1 MYAHVDSVRRSKMN
15 DQEENNMTWKKLQR
29 LLACLLAVLLLS
41 QVGAFSPA
49 VLAADGSSYTL
60 HDGTAIIKP
69 GMSDGE
75 VNRIL
80 AAALVEGF
88 DQMSGEEQN
97 RILAGEWQ
105 YECEGKSAFSTKN
118 TAWGPVTGFDS
129 SKKVGFV
136 TTKYSHPALSANED
150 GSYPIRLKL
159 ADGTLTNEVKVYKAQ
174 KPVSSITLKEGASV
188 KLPYNEDGTLDFD
201 ALRARIFE
209 QVVESSTPNLTVND
223 VTIEYHAKSELFS
236 HEEWVK
242 LEGGKVDGLN
252 YPAISE
258 GNQKIRISYAGNNT
272 YGAASAQVTVTF
284 TERADSHIVLKEGQT
299 VNLQY
304 TEAVTIDFDAL
315 RMSILAQ
322 VVDQDSAPALTLQNT
337 EIKYAAEDKTGAFHN
352 WVKLEGDRV
361 DFIDYPAISA
371 GEQKIQ
377 IHFKG
382 DGSYKAGSADVQ
394 VYIAERPAVSVT
406 RNDSPTFKL
415 NYNDNG
421 DAIYDSIQQ
430 QVFDAVIQSTDPT
443 LTAGDVSIKYL
454 ATEKVLGVDSHEWM
468 PLTGGKKNGIS
479 YPAIGEGTQKVRI
492 SWGGNR
498 YYAPMDLEA
507 EVLVTGRP
515 ALQVTLKDSPSVKLV
530 FNDDGKVIYDNIYQ
544 QVWDAVIECTEPELT
559 LEQATLEY
567 YADSKTTGWVSEWV
581 PLEGGKKNAISYPGV
596 SEGTQKVRVSWRGT
610 SVYAPGHVDVDVV
623 FLDRDPAPFHLKTG
637 VTEVGI
643 VYNADQSINYEAT
656 AQALREA
663 LIESTDSN
671 YPVDLVKVEY
681 NIYGTALTDDW
692 IANYKDLSYKVLD
705 SDLFNGIKAGKF
717 GLGDQLLRLSW
728 RGNADYKPFEE
739 TRVQVKMVDNR
750 QPTEVVLK
758 PSISIVYNMDA
769 SVMEQN
775 IFEYVIDWDDSK
787 LPDKSTLSAADFTI
801 EYYGENVLGEEE
813 GGISGGVK
821 QWAPVAGG
829 TVNLLT
835 YPQMGAGEQKIRVTY
850 NGNVDYRPS
859 DAKEANLTVKK
870 AKVSVKVHSTSI
882 YADEELSKDF
892 ITTDPADKFD
902 IYTIFGGVTS
912 DVTTSVFVQ
921 LPERLTKGTIIKL
934 IDETLKGLGHKTLTE
949 MMQEGTT
956 VGELR
961 KLLSDIVAKGDDL
974 PQFVKDLLQK
984 VGIDIDTL
992 VKLNEA
998 LNKFPGLLDNVRVAF
1013 GTPDQAG
1020 IYTVYAI
1027 TNNKNYETGFGMG
1040 ALVVKK
1046 HYSGVKLTWNHTIP
1060 NGKLTAEQAKDFDF
1074 GATLMYDGN
1083 PAKKQTNVH
1092 YLYSGFTSKW
1102 KPYSSTTTP
1111 PTEPGRYVM
1120 TVVTLGGN
1128 YQAAPITR
1136 SLQITK

>member
-1 MYAHVDSVRRSKMN
+1 
-15 DQEENNMTWKKLQR
+15 MTGKKLQR

-41 QVGAFSPA
+41 QVGAFLPA
-49 VLAADGSSYTL
+49 ARAAGGYTL
-60 HDGTAIIKP
+60 QNGSAIIKP
-69 GMSDGE
+69 GMSDAE
-75 VNRIL
+75 VNRAL
-80 AAALVEGF
+80 TRALVVGF
-88 DQMSGEEQN
+88 DQKSGADQN
-97 RILAGEWQ
+97 ALLDSLQWE
-105 YECEGKSAFSTKN
+105 YKCEGKGKVFGVPATH
-118 TAWGPVTGFDS
+118 TDWGTINGFTSVD
-129 SKKVGFV
+129 KRV
-136 TTKYSHPALSANED
+136 KYTHPALVNNADGGYWVRVKGGSGQEVRLEKRTGLASSISLKSGVSVALTYNAD
-150 GSYPIRLKL
+150 GSL
-159 ADGTLTNEVKVYKAQ
+159 N
-174 KPVSSITLKEGASV
+174 
-188 KLPYNEDGTLDFD
+188 FD
-201 ALRARIFE
+201 ALRAAILE
-209 QVVESSTPNLTVND
+209 QVVASSTPALTLQN
-223 VTIEYHAKSELFS
+223 TEIKYYAESKTTGLS
-236 HEEWVK
+236 HQWVK
-242 LEGGKVDGLN
+242 LEGDKINLAT
-252 YPAISE
+252 YPAISAGE
-258 GNQKIRISYAGNNT
+258 QKIQISFYGNDQYT
-272 YGAASAQVTVTF
+272 GSSAEVNVTF
-284 TERADSHIVLKEGQT
+284 VDRADAHIVLKEGQT

-315 RMSILAQ
+315 RTSILAQ

-337 EIKYAAEDKTGAFHN
+337 EIKYAAEDKTGVFHN

-361 DFIDYPAISA
+361 DHIDYPAISA

-421 DAIYDSIQQ
+421 DAIYDNIQQ

-498 YYAPMDLEA
+498 NYAPMDLEA

-544 QVWDAVIECTEPELT
+544 QVWDAVIERTEPELT

-567 YADSKTTGWVSEWV
+567 YADSKATGWVSEWV

-623 FLDRDPAPFHLKTG
+623 FLDRDPAPFHLKGG

-643 VYNADQSINYEAT
+643 VYNADQSINYAAT
-656 AQALREA
+656 EQALREA
-663 LIESTDSN
+663 LIESTDPG

-681 NIYGTALTDDW
+681 NIYGTSITDDW

-705 SDLFNGIKAGKF
+705 SDLLDGIKAGKF

-739 TRVQVKMVDNR
+739 TRVRVKMVDNR

-758 PSISIVYNMDA
+758 PSISLIYNKDV
-769 SVMEQN
+769 SVVAGQ
-775 IFEYVIDWDDSK
+775 IFEYVINWDDSK
-787 LPDKSTLSAADFTI
+787 LPEKDTLSADDFTF
-801 EYYGENVLGEEE
+801 EYEAEVMITDKDGLVIGTGE
-813 GGISGGVK
+813 K
-821 QWAPVAGG
+821 RWAPIAGEK
-829 TVNLLT
+829 VLT
-835 YPQMGAGEQKIRVTY
+835 SYTFCEQIGAGEQKIRVTY
-850 NGNVDYRPS
+850 KGNADYRPS
-859 DAKEANLTVKK
+859 NGAELPDGCYLTIKK
-870 AKVSVKVHSTSI
+870 APVTVKVHSTSI

-892 ITTDPADKFD
+892 ITTDPVDNFD
-902 IYTIFGGVTS
+902 IFTVFGGVTNN
-912 DVTTSVFVQ
+912 VTGSVFVQ

-934 IDETLKGLGHKTLTE
+934 IDKTLEGLGQKTLTQ
-949 MMQEGTT
+949 MMKEGTT

-961 KLLSDIVAKGDDL
+961 KLLSDIVAKGDEL
-974 PQFVKDLLQK
+974 PQSVKDLLK
-984 VGIDIDTL
+984 KAGIDIDTL

-998 LNKFPGLLDNVRVAF
+998 LNKFPNLLDDVRVAF

-1020 IYTVYAI
+1020 IYTVCAV
-1027 TNNKNYETGFGMG
+1027 TNNKNYHTGFAMG
-1040 ALVVKK
+1040 SLVVKA
-1046 HYSGVKLTWNHTIP
+1046 HVSDVRLTWNAP
-1060 NGKLTAEQAKDFDF
+1060 LNGKLTVEEAAAFDF
-1074 GATLMYDGN
+1074 GATLRYNEKPVADQSSV
-1083 PAKKQTNVH
+1083 KC
-1092 YLYSGFTSKW
+1092 LYTGITSNW
-1102 KPYSSTTTP
+1102 QAYSSTTTP

-1120 TVVTLGGN
+1120 TAVTVGGN

-1136 SLQITK
+1136 SFQITK